1 MNVDPQ
7 RSSTP
12 AVRLDKKFL
21 SHTCPIDPAD
31 YAVHWGVDYSIK
43 KKGGGGYFC
52 RHLLRLLSV
61 LAPVQSGL
69 VFALLICNFITRS
82 LSDLWQP
89 LSKVPV
95 LKTRFKHNLKNL
107 EFLLFGNGKRLLFT
121 TTVPMHG
128 QIHTCF
134 FSFSTFAKIKL
145 PARPTFSSLK
155 ALSKIDSFRKILIS
169 YCNALGFYDEH
180 E

>member
-31 YAVHWGVDYSIK
+31 YAVYWGVEYSIK

-82 LSDLWQP
+82 LSDL
-89 LSKVPV
+89 
-95 LKTRFKHNLKNL
+95 
-107 EFLLFGNGKRLLFT
+107 
-121 TTVPMHG
+121 
-128 QIHTCF
+128 
-134 FSFSTFAKIKL
+134 
-145 PARPTFSSLK
+145 
-155 ALSKIDSFRKILIS
+155 
-169 YCNALGFYDEH
+169 
-180 E
+180 

>member
-7 RSSTP
+7 RSGSP

-31 YAVHWGVDYSIK
+31 YAVYWGVEYSIK

-89 LSKVPV
+89 LSRVPV
-95 LKTRFKHNLKNL
+95 LKTKLNEVQSQLHYSNLVVFFWFYI
-107 EFLLFGNGKRLLFT
+107 FLYQSHYIELKLLCKRE
-121 TTVPMHG
+121 
-128 QIHTCF
+128 Q
-134 FSFSTFAKIKL
+134 
-145 PARPTFSSLK
+145 SLQV
-155 ALSKIDSFRKILIS
+155 
-169 YCNALGFYDEH
+169 YQQ
-180 E
+180 

>member
-1 MNVDPQ
+1 MNVDPL
-7 RSSTP
+7 SSRAP

-31 YAVHWGVDYSIK
+31 YAVYWGVDYSIK

-82 LSDLWQP
+82 LFALWQP
-89 LSKVPV
+89 LSGVPV
-95 LKTRFKHNLKNL
+95 LKTKLKLNLCCSQQKVSMM
-107 EFLLFGNGKRLLFT
+107 FPLFWNFIFPKLVFVKPPKTRSQCPQEEQQKPET
-121 TTVPMHG
+121 T
-128 QIHTCF
+128 
-134 FSFSTFAKIKL
+134 
-145 PARPTFSSLK
+145 SS
-155 ALSKIDSFRKILIS
+155 
-169 YCNALGFYDEH
+169 
-180 E
+180 